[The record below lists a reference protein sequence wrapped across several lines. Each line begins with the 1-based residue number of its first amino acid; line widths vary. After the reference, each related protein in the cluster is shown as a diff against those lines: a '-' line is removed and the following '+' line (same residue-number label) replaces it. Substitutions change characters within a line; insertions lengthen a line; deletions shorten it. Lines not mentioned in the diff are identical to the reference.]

1 MPSTTGDVEQMRSSI
16 GVRPGD
22 LMESCGA
29 NSSMMCFC
37 SSSLVMFVTVM
48 GDRCSPS
55 ESSLRVMLPAVQ
67 TDCSSSARF
76 RSLTSIRLM
85 PAFFIAAPFCTCSA
99 ENSAAFGEMARQRI
113 FIILKIL

>member
-22 LMESCGA
+22 LMGSCGA

-85 PAFFIAAPFCTCSA
+85 PAFS
-99 ENSAAFGEMARQRI
+99 
-113 FIILKIL
+113 